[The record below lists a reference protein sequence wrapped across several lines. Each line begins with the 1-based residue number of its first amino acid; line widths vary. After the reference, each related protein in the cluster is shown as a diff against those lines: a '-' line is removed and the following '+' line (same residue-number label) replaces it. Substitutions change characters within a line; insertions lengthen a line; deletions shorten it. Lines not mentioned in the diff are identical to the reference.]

1 MGLRA
6 GLYLRDERLT
16 IVVRSGR
23 RGQVHCF
30 ALEPGDSP
38 GARLKSE
45 LETRQ
50 LKVRRMRIGLARPLL
65 SVKILDLP
73 PTRGAQLAEMVSFE
87 LERHVPFPP
96 EDIRFDFVRLPGASK
111 GPLRVL
117 VAACERR
124 TVEGALRLLEEPRLK
139 PRAVTA
145 ACHDLAGLLSR
156 RPRVRRAVWAHRAGG
171 ATDLLCLAQ
180 GRIELSRAVPVKD
193 GDELADEVAA
203 TLRLLDWPDIGA
215 LWISGDDAAEFLPT
229 SALADFGAPVTAP
242 PLRPTVRALIEQ
254 LPEEDNGAAILALA
268 VAVGSG
274 RPPLNLLPSELRPR
288 TVSTEQL
295 VTVGMVVLTACLGLA
310 LVVGQGYK
318 QHRHAERLSQ
328 AIRALDPE
336 VKSVEGLAA
345 ELAQKRRLA
354 ETIRTIEHT
363 DIRALPVL
371 KELTERLPQE
381 AWLRTLTMD
390 KQGLEITGQ
399 AAAANQLIPLL
410 ENSPSLVSVE
420 FTAPVTKSGDKEQF
434 RIKAAWRIAKAPE
447 QAAKAPGPAAKGPEP
462 AAKPP
467 DQGAKPPEQAAKP
480 PEQAGKPSGQATKPP
495 EQTVKPS
502 SPAAPAPPRS
512 GPPRPIPPSG
522 PGR

>member
-1 MGLRA
+1 MGLQA

-16 IVVRSGR
+16 IVVRSSR
-23 RGQVHCF
+23 RRQVHCF
-30 ALEPGDSP
+30 TLEPGDLP

-50 LKVRRMRIGLARPLL
+50 LKVRRMRIGLARSLL
-65 SVKILDLP
+65 SVKILELP
-73 PTRGAQLAEMVSFE
+73 PTRGAQLGEMVAFE

-96 EDIRFDFVRLPGASK
+96 EDIRFDFLRLPAPSK

-145 ACHDLAGLLSR
+145 ACHDLTSLLSR
-156 RPRVRRAVWAHRAGG
+156 RQRARRAVWAHRSG
-171 ATDLLCLAQ
+171 ATTDLICLAQ
-180 GRIELSRAVPVKD
+180 GRIELSRTVPIKD

-203 TLRLLDWPDIGA
+203 TLRLLNWPDIMA
-215 LWISGDDAAEFLPT
+215 FWISGDDAAELQGA
-229 SALADFGAPVTAP
+229 SALADFGVPVTEP
-242 PLRPTVRALIEQ
+242 PLRPAIRALIEQ
-254 LPEEDNGAAILALA
+254 LPEEDHGAAVLALA
-268 VAVGSG
+268 VALGSG
-274 RPPLNLLPSELRPR
+274 RPPLNLLPPELRPR
-288 TVSTEQL
+288 TVSGEQL
-295 VTVGMVVLTACLGLA
+295 ATVGMVLITAGLGLA
-310 LVVGQGYK
+310 LIVGQGVK
-318 QHRHAERLSQ
+318 QHRQAEQLSQ

-336 VKSVEGLAA
+336 VKNVERLAA
-345 ELAQKRRLA
+345 ELAQKKRLA
-354 ETIRTIEHT
+354 ETIRVIEHA
-363 DIRALPVL
+363 DVRALPVL

-434 RIKAAWRIAKAPE
+434 RIKAAWRTAKAGEPAATAPNQGAKAPE
-447 QAAKAPGPAAKGPEP
+447 QGAAKTPEAKAPEHRDENA
-462 AAKPP
+462 
-467 DQGAKPPEQAAKP
+467 
-480 PEQAGKPSGQATKPP
+480 
-495 EQTVKPS
+495 
-502 SPAAPAPPRS
+502 
-512 GPPRPIPPSG
+512 
-522 PGR
+522 